1 MGKIEDQ
8 VVSDHTVTRG
18 TKQEEQIEYAQCGG
32 GSMLKNW

>member
-18 TKQEEQIEYAQCGG
+18 TKQEEQIEFAQCGG